1 MQILISIFTNNF
13 FSCIF
18 QDGIESQKEL
28 QEDDVQNLAEFQ
40 PILKLRRLENIKYS
54 ETKASNENTT
64 IFPEKYL
71 ESLDL
76 SRELEKFKNND
87 DNDNDSIKEEPT
99 EIIPDIFDYNSTPAI
114 IYKSNEDDGNSE
126 VSRFYNY
133 FEI

>member
-1 MQILISIFTNNF
+1 M
-13 FSCIF
+13 
-18 QDGIESQKEL
+18 
-28 QEDDVQNLAEFQ
+28 
-40 PILKLRRLENIKYS
+40 
-54 ETKASNENTT
+54 ASNENTT

-114 IYKSNEDDGNSE
+114 IYKSNEEDGNSE
-126 VSRFYNY
+126 VSRFYTY
-133 FEI
+133 FKIQILYFFHKDAMFFNSLPFLIFLGKI

>member
-1 MQILISIFTNNF
+1 M
-13 FSCIF
+13 
-18 QDGIESQKEL
+18 
-28 QEDDVQNLAEFQ
+28 AEFQ

-54 ETKASNENTT
+54 ETKASYENTT